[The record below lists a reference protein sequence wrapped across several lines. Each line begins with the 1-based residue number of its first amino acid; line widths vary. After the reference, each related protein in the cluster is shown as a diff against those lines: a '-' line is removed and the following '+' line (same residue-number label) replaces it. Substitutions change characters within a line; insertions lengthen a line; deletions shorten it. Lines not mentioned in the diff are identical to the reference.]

1 MPKILI
7 VDDDRVSS
15 RFLAR
20 LLEGE
25 GCVVNTAADGVEG
38 LELLRR
44 KDVDLALID
53 VWMPGITGLEL
64 LGYMRAEGIATKA
77 VIMTSDGAA
86 ETLLQAVREQA
97 YHYVCKPVDPK
108 KLITLVAEALSAHS
122 LPPIEVLSAK
132 PHWVEL
138 LVPCAREA
146 AERIQEFMS
155 QLHAGLPEDVQDV
168 VGQIFREMLM
178 NAIEWG
184 GRLDPNRK
192 VRISYLRAQRMVLY
206 RITDPGSGFQFEELE
221 HAAVSYAAGDMTHT
235 AVRQEKGL
243 RPGGFGILMA
253 KAMVDELLYNEAHN
267 DVVFVKYLNT

>member
-1 MPKILI
+1 MAKILI

-15 RFLAR
+15 RFLAK
-20 LLEGE
+20 LLQKDGYSIA
-25 GCVVNTAADGVEG
+25 TAADGVEG
-38 LELLRR
+38 LEELR
-44 KDVDLALID
+44 KGDVDLALID
-53 VWMPGITGLEL
+53 VWMPRITGLEL
-64 LGYMRAEGIATKA
+64 LGHMRSEGIATKA
-77 VIMTSDGAA
+77 VIMTSDGAP

-97 YHYVCKPVDPK
+97 YQYVTKPVDPK
-108 KLITLVAEALSAHS
+108 KLVELVTEALSANAVAA
-122 LPPIEVLSAK
+122 IEVLSAK

-155 QLHAGLPEDVQDV
+155 RLHAGLPGDVAEV

-206 RITDPGSGFQFEELE
+206 RITDPGTGFQFEELE
-221 HAAVSYAAGDMTHT
+221 HAAVSYAAGDLSHT
-235 AVRQEKGL
+235 KVREAKGI

-267 DVVFVKYLNT
+267 DVVFVKYLN